1 MKLTGVIMPTA
12 SAGTAAEST
21 SSGPLQRVANRPIVC
36 HVLDQMQLAGVAR
49 AALVVQAWGLDELQ
63 TSIAED
69 GPRGLDVSFVP
80 FGGRHS
86 IDEALGSVADLV
98 GDDLCLVHAADGL
111 PTQPLSELVPRLDG
125 ASAAELVA
133 FVHRS
138 VRGSTALATRRL
150 LRNVGHPHKGE
161 ALELAG
167 VCLFGPGAL
176 RRVGSATWWQDGR
189 LDLAAISEQLIGAG
203 ADVSVQPIDGW
214 LQSDGS
220 MTKLLALNRFLL
232 DLLPAD
238 APSAPSAGGGGEGE
252 GEGEEANRIEGPVVV
267 HPTARVESSMI
278 VGPAVIG
285 PGAVVVNAY
294 IGSYTSIGAGVHVEG
309 AEIERSIILPGA
321 RITHIGGRLVGSVVG
336 RDALIFRDFSLPR
349 ALRMNVG
356 DGGEVA
362 LC

>member
-1 MKLTGVIMPTA
+1 MELTGVIMPTA
-12 SAGTAAEST
+12 SAGAAAEST

-36 HVLDQMQLAGVAR
+36 HVLDQLQLAGIDR
-49 AALVVQAWGLDELQ
+49 AALVVPALGLDELRA
-63 TSIAED
+63 SVADD

-80 FGGRHS
+80 FGGRRS
-86 IDEALGSVADLV
+86 IDEALDAVADLV
-98 GDDLCLVHAADGL
+98 GEGPCLVHAADGL
-111 PTQPLSELVPRLDG
+111 PTQPLSEVVARLD
-125 ASAAELVA
+125 SVAATELVA

-138 VRGSTALATRRL
+138 VHGSTALATRRL
-150 LRNVGHPHKGE
+150 LRNVGHPLNGE

-176 RRVGSATWWQDGR
+176 RRAGSAIWWQDGR
-189 LDLAAISEQLIGAG
+189 LDLAAISEQLVRTGAQ
-203 ADVSVQPIDGW
+203 VRVQPIDGW
-214 LQSDGS
+214 MQSDGS

-232 DLLPAD
+232 DLLPVD
-238 APSAPSAGGGGEGE
+238 AASTPGAIGGSD
-252 GEGEEANRIEGPVVV
+252 GEEANRIEGCVVV
-267 HPTARVESSMI
+267 HPTARVESSTI

-285 PGAVVVNAY
+285 AGALVLNSY

-309 AEIERSIILPGA
+309 AEIERSIILPRA

>member
-12 SAGTAAEST
+12 SVGAAAEST
-21 SSGPLQRVANRPIVC
+21 SSGPLQRVANRPIIC
-36 HVLDQMQLAGVAR
+36 HVLDQLQLAGVDR
-49 AALVVQAWGLDELQ
+49 AVLVVPAWGLDELRA
-63 TSIAED
+63 SVADD

-80 FGGRHS
+80 FGDGRS
-86 IDEALGSVADLV
+86 LDDALGAVADLI
-98 GDDLCLVHAADGL
+98 GEGSCLVHAADGL
-111 PTQPLSELVPRLDG
+111 PTQPLSELVARLDT
-125 ASAAELVA
+125 ATAPELVA

-138 VRGSTALATRRL
+138 VRGATALATRRL
-150 LRNVGHPHKGE
+150 LRIVGHPLNGE
-161 ALELAG
+161 VLELAG

-176 RRVGSATWWQDGR
+176 RRAGAASWWQDGR
-189 LDLAAISEQLIGAG
+189 LELAGVSEQLVRAG
-203 ADVSVQPIDGW
+203 ARVTVQPIDGW

-232 DLLPAD
+232 DLLPAE
-238 APSAPSAGGGGEGE
+238 AASAPGSASD
-252 GEGEEANRIEGPVVV
+252 GEEGNRVEGCVVV
-267 HPTARVESSMI
+267 HPTARVESSTI

-285 PGAVVVNAY
+285 PGALVLNAY

>member
-1 MKLTGVIMPTA
+1 MELTGVIMPTA
-12 SAGTAAEST
+12 SAGAAAEST
-21 SSGPLQRVANRPIVC
+21 SSGALQRVANRPIVC
-36 HVLDQMQLAGVAR
+36 HVLEQLQLAGVDR
-49 AALVVQAWGLDELQ
+49 AALVAPAWALDELRA
-63 TSIAED
+63 SVADD
-69 GPRGLDVSFVP
+69 GPRGLDISFLP
-80 FGGRHS
+80 FGGGRS
-86 IDEALGSVADLV
+86 IDEALGAVADLV
-98 GDDLCLVHAADGL
+98 GEGPCLVHAADGL
-111 PTQPLSELVPRLDG
+111 PTQPLSELVARLHD
-125 ASAAELVA
+125 AAAAELVA

-150 LRNVGHPHKGE
+150 LRIVGHPLNGE

-176 RRVGSATWWQDGR
+176 RRAGSTTWWQDGR
-189 LDLAAISEQLIGAG
+189 LDLAAISEQLVRAG
-203 ADVSVQPIDGW
+203 AQVRVQPIDGW

-220 MTKLLALNRFLL
+220 MTKLLSLNRFLL

-238 APSAPSAGGGGEGE
+238 AASAPGSGGD
-252 GEGEEANRIEGPVVV
+252 GEEVNRIEGCVVV
-267 HPTARVESSMI
+267 HPTARVESSTI

-285 PGAVVVNAY
+285 AGALVLNSY
-294 IGSYTSIGAGVHVEG
+294 IGSYTSIGADVHVEG
-309 AEIERSIILPGA
+309 AEIERSIILPRA